1 VTRAKQSDRSP
12 TLVAV
17 LDVGRMRQV
26 FEMSNTFPN
35 SMYDLLLGGVLT
47 AMLVPVSRSGSSQE
61 PGPGLAQRLLTLLLL
76 ALTGLT
82 SQAVVAALT
91 LSGPTP
97 VPRIDEAQRPR
108 RPSWTEGG
116 EPLPLAPTTTPG
128 CPQLAGRRPA
138 AACMSRV

>member
-1 VTRAKQSDRSP
+1 
-12 TLVAV
+12 
-17 LDVGRMRQV
+17 MRQV

-47 AMLVPVSRSGSSQE
+47 AMLVPVLVQARAKNQDE
-61 PGPGLAQRLLTLLLL
+61 AYAQRLLTLLLL

-97 VPRIDEAQRPR
+97 VPASTRPKGPGAR
-108 RPSWTEGG
+108 HGPRAANRCRWR
-116 EPLPLAPTTTPG
+116 PTTTPG